1 MCEFEV
7 KEEDI
12 NPLHFL
18 KIALEALTGLDQLG
32 LNPATL
38 QDSLEFALSG
48 HDILASLSPDIYAR
62 ELPALH
68 PKSHMLI
75 AQHAPRC
82 TIKSWEA
89 LETSMTLNTD
99 P

>member
-1 MCEFEV
+1 VCEFEV

-38 QDSLEFALSG
+38 QDGLELALSG
-48 HDILASLSPDIYAR
+48 HDILASLLPDICAQ

-68 PKSHMLI
+68 SKSHMSI
-75 AQHAPRC
+75 
-82 TIKSWEA
+82 T
-89 LETSMTLNTD
+89 
-99 P
+99 

>member
-1 MCEFEV
+1 VCEFEV

-18 KIALEALTGLDQLG
+18 KIALEALVGFDQLE

-38 QDSLEFALSG
+38 QDGLELALSS
-48 HDILASLSPDIYAR
+48 HDILASPSPDNCGQA
-62 ELPALH
+62 LPALH
-68 PKSHMLI
+68 SKSHMSI

-89 LETSMTLNTD
+89 LETSMTINTNS
-99 P
+99 